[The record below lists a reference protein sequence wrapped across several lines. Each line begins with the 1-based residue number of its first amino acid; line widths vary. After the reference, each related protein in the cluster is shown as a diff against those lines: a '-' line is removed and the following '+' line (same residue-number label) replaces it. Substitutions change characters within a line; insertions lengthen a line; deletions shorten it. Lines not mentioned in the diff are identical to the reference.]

1 MIVQQPIQA
10 IFLDIGG
17 VLLTNGWDQQARQR
31 GSQQFGLD
39 FNVLNERHH
48 RIFDTYESGK
58 MTLDEYLT
66 RIVFYEPRDFSRE
79 TFTQFILDQSEPH
92 TAMIDLFRRL
102 KKQYGLK
109 LFAVN
114 NEGRELNTYRIEH
127 FGLKELFDAFM
138 SSCYVHVRK
147 PDPEIFRIALDISQI
162 DPAQVIYF
170 DDRQMFVEVAQS
182 VGIQAFQHLDYE
194 STRQKLA
201 TLGFSIT
208 ED

>member
-1 MIVQQPIQA
+1 MIAQRPIQA

-17 VLLTNGWDQQARQR
+17 VLLTNGWDQQARLR

-66 RIVFYEPRDFSRE
+66 RIVFYEPRDFSRD

-92 TAMIDLFRRL
+92 TAMIDLFHQL

-114 NEGRELNTYRIEH
+114 NEGRELNAYRITH

-147 PDPEIFRIALDISQI
+147 PDPEIFRVALDITQI

-201 TLGFSIT
+201 TLGFSLT

>member
-1 MIVQQPIQA
+1 MIAQQSIQA

-17 VLLTNGWDQQARQR
+17 VLLTNGWDQQARLR

-48 RIFDTYESGK
+48 RIFDTYESGR

-92 TAMIDLFRRL
+92 TAMIDLFRQL

-114 NEGRELNTYRIEH
+114 NEGRELNAYRITH

-147 PDPEIFRIALDISQI
+147 PDPEIFRVALDITQI
-162 DPAQVIYF
+162 DPAHVIYF

-182 VGIQAFQHLDYE
+182 VGIHAFQHLDYD

-208 ED
+208 VD

>member
-1 MIVQQPIQA
+1 MIAQQSIQA

-114 NEGRELNTYRIEH
+114 NEGRELNAYRIEH

-194 STRQKLA
+194 STCQKLA

>member
-1 MIVQQPIQA
+1 MIAQQPIQA

-17 VLLTNGWDQQARQR
+17 VLLTNGWDQQARLR

-66 RIVFYEPRDFSRE
+66 RIVFYEPRDFSRD

-92 TAMIDLFRRL
+92 TAMIDLFRQL
-102 KKQYGLK
+102 KKQYGMK

-114 NEGRELNTYRIEH
+114 NEGRELNAYRITH

-162 DPAQVIYF
+162 DPAQVLYF

-182 VGIQAFQHLDYE
+182 VGIQAFQHLDYD

-201 TLGFSIT
+201 AMGFSIT
-208 ED
+208 E

>member
-1 MIVQQPIQA
+1 MIAQQPIQA

-31 GSQQFGLD
+31 GCQKFGLD

-48 RIFDTYESGK
+48 RIFDAYESGK

-114 NEGRELNTYRIEH
+114 NEGRELNAYRIAH

-147 PDPEIFRIALDISQI
+147 PDPEIFRIALDISQM
-162 DPAQVIYF
+162 DPAQVLYF

-182 VGIQAFQHLDYE
+182 VSIQAFQHLDYD

>member
-1 MIVQQPIQA
+1 MIAQQPIQA

-31 GSQQFGLD
+31 GAQQFGLD

-66 RIVFYEPRDFSRE
+66 RIVFYEPRDFSRD

-92 TAMIDLFRRL
+92 TAMIDLFRQL

-114 NEGRELNTYRIEH
+114 NEGRELNAYRITH
-127 FGLKELFDAFM
+127 FGLKEIFDAFM

-147 PDPEIFRIALDISQI
+147 PDPEIFRVALDITQI
-162 DPAQVIYF
+162 DPAQVLYL
-170 DDRQMFVEVAQS
+170 DDRQMFIEVAQT
-182 VGIQAFQHLDYE
+182 VGINAFQHLDYD

-201 TLGFSIT
+201 TMGFSVA
-208 ED
+208 